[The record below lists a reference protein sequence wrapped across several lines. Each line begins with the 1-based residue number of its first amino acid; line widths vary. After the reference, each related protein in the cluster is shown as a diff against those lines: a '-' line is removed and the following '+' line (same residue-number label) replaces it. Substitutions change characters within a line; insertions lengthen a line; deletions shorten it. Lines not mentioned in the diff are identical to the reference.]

1 MSRPPLTIITQ
12 PGAPVRESFLDAIPV
27 ESIPAAIARLAA
39 RAMVPVPVPTSAAQA
54 DELLGPDAAA
64 KLLHVSRRYVYV
76 HSGELGAIRLGKGS
90 RGRLRFSRTKL
101 LARVAK

>member
-1 MSRPPLTIITQ
+1 
-12 PGAPVRESFLDAIPV
+12 VLDAIPP

-39 RAMVPVPVPTSAAQA
+39 RAMVAAPVAPPAAAQA

-76 HSGELGAIRLGKGS
+76 HAHELGAIRLGKGT
-90 RGRLRFSRTKL
+90 RGRLRFSRAKL